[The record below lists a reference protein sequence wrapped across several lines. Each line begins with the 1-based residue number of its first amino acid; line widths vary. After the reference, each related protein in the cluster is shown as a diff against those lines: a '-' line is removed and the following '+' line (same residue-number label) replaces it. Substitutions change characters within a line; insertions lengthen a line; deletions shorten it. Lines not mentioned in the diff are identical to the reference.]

1 MPCNND
7 CFFKCTEVRSRNE
20 ATTSE
25 SNPKEIKWMWAFI
38 RLPVCVTLT
47 SLFSLSNTNCCVTTS
62 PQFLSTSSPRCVSS
76 HSFSFTKAVT
86 WTKHTQDTHTALT
99 SRSIW
104 TFQVQQQDFMLLK
117 FVIHPQTCNWRSNFW
132 HFPNFSFFFFFKLES
147 IRWNFFIT
155 MGNSQ
160 IHKIKHT
167 HTHRPEC

>member
-1 MPCNND
+1 M
-7 CFFKCTEVRSRNE
+7 
-20 ATTSE
+20 
-25 SNPKEIKWMWAFI
+25 KWTWGFI
-38 RLPVCVTLT
+38 CLPSCVILT

-86 WTKHTQDTHTALT
+86 CTKHTHTRLTHTALT

-104 TFQVQQQDFMLLK
+104 IFQVQQQDFMVLK
-117 FVIHPQTCNWRSNFW
+117 CVIHPQSCNWKSNFR
-132 HFPNFSFFFFFKLES
+132 HFPKLFFFFKLES
-147 IRWNFFIT
+147 IPWNFFIT

-167 HTHRPEC
+167 HTHTDLSVKGLLSQCIELLPKWSQELFNL